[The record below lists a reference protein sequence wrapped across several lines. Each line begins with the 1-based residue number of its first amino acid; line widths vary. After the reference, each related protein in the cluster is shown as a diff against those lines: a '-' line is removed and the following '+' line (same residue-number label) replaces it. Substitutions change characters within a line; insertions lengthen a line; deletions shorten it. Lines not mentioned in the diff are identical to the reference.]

1 MYEYCIWRRDEYIAS
16 CEAFPTLWAE
26 AVDQVGCKKEE
37 QDGTCKRLNE
47 KVAFTLRP
55 GVTTETNNRKA
66 AEKRLSKRPNWKGV
80 KDLDEMHNDL
90 IEVAD
95 GTLGFEASCGDF
107 YEFVDPEYEAPIWSG
122 DEEVDEDSEDGED
135 GNDADGEDGNDG
147 GDEGGDDVVDG
158 EDGEGDDGSGTCVD
172 TTNGAEDKDGF
183 GCGSYDDFPGW
194 CGDYDDED
202 FVADEMCCACGGGS
216 TS

>member
-37 QDGTCKRLNE
+37 EDGTCKRLNE

-55 GVTTETNNRKA
+55 GVTTETHNRKA

-122 DEEVDEDSEDGED
+122 DDEVDEDSEDGED

-158 EDGEGDDGSGTCVD
+158 EDGEGDDGSGPTCVD
-172 TTNGAEDKDGF
+172 LDNGLTD
-183 GCGSYDDFPGW
+183 YN
-194 CGDYDDED
+194 GDT
-202 FVADEMCCACGGGS
+202 C
-216 TS
+216 